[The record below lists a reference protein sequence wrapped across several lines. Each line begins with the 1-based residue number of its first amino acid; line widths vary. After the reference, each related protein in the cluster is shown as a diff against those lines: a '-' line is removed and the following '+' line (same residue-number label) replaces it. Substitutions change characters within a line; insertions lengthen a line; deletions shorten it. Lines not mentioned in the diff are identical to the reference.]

1 MKPVNR
7 MFGDLQIQ
15 FLEEKYKAKYV
26 IDTCLRTVK
35 EGWANF
41 PAAIFYTEETHPQ
54 GSNYFA
60 MFKDPTTDD
69 WMISNG
75 YEAVQGVFHGILFED
90 GELVH
95 SRFRHDY
102 FVHREAMAD
111 GARDYFRTS
120 TCPEGAKHIKFE
132 VMNGELKRVIDF
144 EYDTGRIIE

>member
-7 MFGDLQIQ
+7 MFGDLQILT
-15 FLEEKYKAKYV
+15 LEEQYKAKYV
-26 IDTCLRTVK
+26 IDTCLRTID
-35 EGWANF
+35 GAWANF
-41 PAAIFYTEETHPQ
+41 PAAIFYTEKAHPQ

-60 MFKDPTTDD
+60 IYKGSSGD

-95 SRFRHDY
+95 SSYRHDY

-111 GARDYFRTS
+111 GARDYFRS
-120 TCPEGAKHIKFE
+120 NTCPEGAKQIKFE
-132 VMNGELKRVIDF
+132 VVNGELKRVIDF

>member
-1 MKPVNR
+1 M
-7 MFGDLQIQ
+7 
-15 FLEEKYKAKYV
+15 LEDKTIESVCKDYNAKYV
-26 IDTCLRTVK
+26 IDTCLRTATG
-35 EGWANF
+35 EWANF
-41 PAAIFYTEETHPQ
+41 PAAIFYTEQAHPQ

-60 MFKDPTTDD
+60 LFKSMHGE

-120 TCPEGAKHIKFE
+120 TCPKGAKQIKFE
-132 VMNGELKRVIDF
+132 VVNGELKRVIDF

>member
-1 MKPVNR
+1 MKPVN
-7 MFGDLQIQ
+7 MM
-15 FLEEKYKAKYV
+15 LEDKTIESVCKDYNAKYV
-26 IDTCLRTVK
+26 IDTCLRTATG
-35 EGWANF
+35 EWANF
-41 PAAIFYTEETHPQ
+41 PAAIFYTEQAHPQ

-60 MFKDPTTDD
+60 LFKSMHGE

-120 TCPEGAKHIKFE
+120 TCPKGAKQIKFE
-132 VMNGELKRVIDF
+132 VVNGELKRVIDF